1 MKRQNR
7 PSTDSPSGDFPSRRS
22 GRGPDGGPG
31 SGRQARFQPD
41 VTEALGQLGPRVDG
55 PPDPPLWGETPW
67 PAPPEDDLYD
77 DRPAGVF
84 APSRVTNEARRG
96 GPRPP
101 RSGRPPSEGGRPN
114 RDRPPDPPGAEPSSL
129 FSPRRP
135 PSSFSGP
142 TPDLFAAPT
151 DMAPPSGFDD
161 GRFFSPPQPPGSGQP
176 SGLADDVDLLAPGV
190 RGDAGSYDDHD
201 GFDSLSYLRREPTP
215 ALLAAKA
222 EPLGDPSP
230 SRRTPRAKPAGKQTK
245 AGRPAKTGSRPV
257 GPATRSNRPGRPGDV
272 SEAGRSAKSRAQA
285 QQAARRKP
293 KEPSKGLL
301 ALAAVGVI
309 LIGVAAGYW
318 LTNRNKDEA
327 GTNTSLAGPS
337 VTADPAG
344 TTPST
349 GLSGDPG
356 TTVAPGTGAAPA
368 GAKPTVVFND
378 AAESPVQSTQ
388 AYTITVSN
396 APADATAYVL
406 KVDDQPVGQPAAQ
419 LAPYQFTPGRHLLQI
434 EITGPSGTVATD
446 PVVVYA
452 LGDVPGRTYRANLSS
467 VPTDKTQPGGGW
479 AEAVKQFD
487 AFYAAGHTNVKLMP
501 SDPYPSLKKGYWN
514 IFVDGFA
521 DAAGAEA
528 YCTEHGL
535 AVPGQCFPKLFDPNA
550 PAPAG
555 G

>member
-1 MKRQNR
+1 M
-7 PSTDSPSGDFPSRRS
+7 
-22 GRGPDGGPG
+22 
-31 SGRQARFQPD
+31 
-41 VTEALGQLGPRVDG
+41 
-55 PPDPPLWGETPW
+55 WGETPW
-67 PAPPEDDLYD
+67 SEQPDDAFE

-101 RSGRPPSEGGRPN
+101 RGSRPPSDGPRPN

-151 DMAPPSGFDD
+151 ETVPGFDD
-161 GRFFSPPQPPGSGQP
+161 DRFFSPPQPPGPGQP

-190 RGDAGSYDDHD
+190 RGDTGAYDDAD

-215 ALLAAKA
+215 ALLAARA
-222 EPLGDPSP
+222 EPLGDPTP
-230 SRRTPRAKPAGKQTK
+230 SRRTPRAKPAGKQAK
-245 AGRPAKTGSRPV
+245 GGRPAKTGSRS
-257 GPATRSNRPGRPGDV
+257 GAPAAKSNRSGGP

-318 LTNRNKDEA
+318 LTNRNNDDGA
-327 GTNTSLAGPS
+327 TSTSLAGPS
-337 VTADPAG
+337 VTTDPAATG
-344 TTPST
+344 STTQ
-349 GLSGDPG
+349 GAVDPG
-356 TTVAPGTGAAPA
+356 ASTTVVGAAPA
-368 GAKPTVVFND
+368 GTKPAVVFNE
-378 AAESPVQSTQ
+378 AAENPIESTQ
-388 AYTITVSN
+388 AYTISVRD
-396 APADATAYVL
+396 APADATTYLL
-406 KVDDQPVGQPAAQ
+406 KVDDQPVGQPAPQ

-434 EITGPSGTVATD
+434 EVTGPSGTIATD

-452 LGDVPGRTYRANLSS
+452 LGETPGRTYRANLSS
-467 VPTDKTQPGGGW
+467 VSTDKTQPNGGW

-501 SDPYPSLKKGYWN
+501 SDGYPSLKQGYWN

-521 DAAGAEA
+521 DSAAAEA

-535 AVPGQCFPKLFDPNA
+535 AVPTQCFPKLFDPNA
-550 PAPAG
+550 PAAG

>member
-1 MKRQNR
+1 M
-7 PSTDSPSGDFPSRRS
+7 
-22 GRGPDGGPG
+22 
-31 SGRQARFQPD
+31 
-41 VTEALGQLGPRVDG
+41 
-55 PPDPPLWGETPW
+55 WGETPW
-67 PAPPEDDLYD
+67 PEQPDDLFD

-101 RSGRPPSEGGRPN
+101 RTSRPPSEGPRPN

-142 TPDLFAAPT
+142 DLFAAPT
-151 DMAPPSGFDD
+151 EMAPPPGFDD
-161 GRFFSPPQPPGSGQP
+161 GRFFSPPQPPGPGQP
-176 SGLADDVDLLAPGV
+176 SSLADDVDLLAPGV
-190 RGDAGSYDDHD
+190 RNDAGAYDDVD

-215 ALLAAKA
+215 ALLAARA
-222 EPLGDPSP
+222 EPLGDPTP
-230 SRRTPRAKPAGKQTK
+230 SRRTPRAKPAGKQAK
-245 AGRPAKTGSRPV
+245 GGRPAKTGSRPA
-257 GPATRSNRPGRPGDV
+257 GPAGRSNRPAGP

-318 LTNRNKDEA
+318 LTNRNNDD
-327 GTNTSLAGPS
+327 GSTNTSLAGPS
-337 VTADPAG
+337 VTVAPGVTGSTTGPAG
-344 TTPST
+344 DPTATTAT
-349 GLSGDPG
+349 
-356 TTVAPGTGAAPA
+356 GTGAAPT
-368 GAKPTVVFND
+368 GAKPAVVFNE
-378 AAESPVQSTQ
+378 AAEAPVDSNKP
-388 AYTITVSN
+388 YTITVRDV
-396 APADATAYVL
+396 PADTTALLL
-406 KVDDQPVGQPAAQ
+406 KVDDQPVGQPAPQ

-434 EITGPSGTVATD
+434 EITGPSGTTATD

-452 LGDVPGRTYRANLSS
+452 LGDTPGRTYRANLSS

-487 AFYAAGHTNVKLMP
+487 AFYAQGHTNVKLMP
-501 SDPYPSLKKGYWN
+501 SDPYPSLKAGYWN

-521 DAAGAEA
+521 DAAAAEA

-535 AVPGQCFPKLFDPNA
+535 AVPTQCFPKLFDPAA
-550 PAPAG
+550 PASG

>member
-7 PSTDSPSGDFPSRRS
+7 PSTDSPSGDFSSRRS

-31 SGRQARFQPD
+31 PGRQPRFEPD
-41 VTEALGQLGPRVDG
+41 VTEALGQPGPRADR
-55 PPDPPLWGETPW
+55 PPDPPLWGETQW
-67 PAPPEDDLYD
+67 PAANDDVFD

-101 RSGRPPSEGGRPN
+101 RTSRPQTDGGRPN

-135 PSSFSGP
+135 PSSFSGA
-142 TPDLFAAPT
+142 PDPFAAPGEI
-151 DMAPPSGFDD
+151 APPPGFGSG
-161 GRFFSPPQPPGSGQP
+161 RLFSPPQPSGQGQP

-190 RGDAGSYDDHD
+190 RGDADRYDDPD
-201 GFDSLSYLRREPTP
+201 GFDSLSYLRHEPTP

-222 EPLGDPSP
+222 EPLGDPTP
-230 SRRTPRAKPAGKQTK
+230 SRRTPRAKPAGKQAK
-245 AGRPAKTGSRPV
+245 AGRPAKTGSRPA
-257 GPATRSNRPGRPGDV
+257 GPATRSNRSGRPGAP

-309 LIGVAAGYW
+309 LVGVAAGYW
-318 LTNRNKDEA
+318 LTNRNKDDGA
-327 GTNTSLAGPS
+327 TTTSLAGPTATTAAPGATGSETS
-337 VTADPAG
+337 VAGDPATTVAGTGVAPAG
-344 TTPST
+344 TK
-349 GLSGDPG
+349 
-356 TTVAPGTGAAPA
+356 PA
-368 GAKPTVVFND
+368 VVFNE
-378 AAESPVQSTQ
+378 AAAAPVASTQ
-388 AYTITVSN
+388 AYTITVRD
-396 APADATAYVL
+396 APADAATYLL
-406 KVDDQPVGQPAAQ
+406 KVDDQPVGEPAAQ

-434 EITGPSGTVATD
+434 EISGPSGTTATD

-452 LGDVPGRTYRANLSS
+452 LGETPGRTYRANLSS
-467 VPTDKTQPGGGW
+467 VSTDPTQPNGGW

-501 SDPYPSLKKGYWN
+501 SDPYPSLKPGYWN

-521 DAAGAEA
+521 DSTAAEA
-528 YCTEHGL
+528 YCAERGL
-535 AVPGQCFPKLFDPNA
+535 TVPTQCFPKLFDPSA
-550 PAPAG
+550 PASG

>member
-1 MKRQNR
+1 M
-7 PSTDSPSGDFPSRRS
+7 
-22 GRGPDGGPG
+22 
-31 SGRQARFQPD
+31 
-41 VTEALGQLGPRVDG
+41 
-55 PPDPPLWGETPW
+55 WGETPW
-67 PAPPEDDLYD
+67 PEQPDDLFD

-101 RSGRPPSEGGRPN
+101 RTGRPPSSGPGPN

-151 DMAPPSGFDD
+151 ETVPVPGFDD
-161 GRFFSPPQPPGSGQP
+161 RYFSPPQPPGPGQP
-176 SGLADDVDLLAPGV
+176 SSLADDVDLLAPGV
-190 RGDAGSYDDHD
+190 RADTGSYDDAD

-215 ALLAAKA
+215 ALLAARA
-222 EPLGDPSP
+222 EPLGDPTP
-230 SRRTPRAKPAGKQTK
+230 SRRTPRAKPAGKQAK
-245 AGRPAKTGSRPV
+245 GGRPAKTGSRPG
-257 GPATRSNRPGRPGDV
+257 GPAARSSRPGGP

-318 LTNRNKDEA
+318 LTNRNKDESA
-327 GTNTSLAGPS
+327 TNTSVASPS
-337 VTADPAG
+337 VTSAPGLTGSTTPGAADPGAS
-344 TTPST
+344 TTA
-349 GLSGDPG
+349 
-356 TTVAPGTGAAPA
+356 VGAAPA
-368 GAKPTVVFND
+368 GAKPTVVFNE
-378 AAESPVQSTQ
+378 AAESPIQSTQ
-388 AYTITVSN
+388 AYTISVSG
-396 APADATAYVL
+396 APADATAYLL
-406 KVDDQPVGQPAAQ
+406 KVDDQPVGQPSPQ

-434 EITGPSGTVATD
+434 EVTAPSGTTATD

-452 LGDVPGRTYRANLSS
+452 LGETPGRTYRANLSS

-521 DAAGAEA
+521 DSAAAEA
-528 YCTEHGL
+528 YCTERGL
-535 AVPGQCFPKLFDPNA
+535 AVPAQCFPKLFDPNA
-550 PAPAG
+550 PAAG